1 MDTNPGEELVFE
13 GHPSWRAT
21 LLFYVKGFAAALVLG
36 AIVWF
41 AFSHTTGALVA
52 VAGMALT
59 VLAGLVVRMATVY
72 VITSERLYIKRGLIA
87 RRVQECRLTR
97 VQNVT
102 VNQGPVE
109 RLLRVGRAEFD
120 TASDDQNDF
129 AFVGIESP
137 DRIRAAVDRAHRA
150 HERGGDSPS
159 L

>member
-1 MDTNPGEELVFE
+1 MDLNPGEQLVFE

-21 LLFYVKGFAAALVLG
+21 VPFYLKGFAAALVLG
-36 AIVWF
+36 AIAWF
-41 AFSHTTGALVA
+41 ALSDTAGVLVA
-52 VAGMALT
+52 VAGIALT

-72 VITSERLYIKRGLIA
+72 VITSEKLYIRRGLLA

-102 VNQGPVE
+102 VNQGPLE
-109 RLLRVGRAEFD
+109 RLLRIGRAEFD
-120 TASDDQNDF
+120 TASDDENDF
-129 AFVGIESP
+129 AFAGIDNP

-150 HERGGDSPS
+150 REHNGDPAP

>member
-1 MDTNPGEELVFE
+1 MDANPGEEVVFE

-21 LLFYVKGFAAALVLG
+21 LLFYVKGFVAALVIG

-41 AFSHTTGALVA
+41 AFSETTGALI
-52 VAGMALT
+52 AGAGIALT
-59 VLAGLVVRMATVY
+59 ILAGLVVRMATVY

-102 VNQGPVE
+102 VDQGPFE

-120 TASDDQNDF
+120 TASDDENDF
-129 AFVGIESP
+129 AFIGIENP

-150 HERGGDSPS
+150 RERTGDSAS

>member
-21 LLFYVKGFAAALVLG
+21 LLFYVKGLVAALVLA
-36 AIVWF
+36 AIAWF
-41 AFSHTTGALVA
+41 AFSHTAGVLVALV
-52 VAGMALT
+52 GIALT
-59 VLAGLVVRMATVY
+59 ILAGLLVRMATVY

-102 VNQGPVE
+102 VNQGPFE
-109 RLLRVGRAEFD
+109 RLVRVGRAEFD
-120 TASDDQNDF
+120 TASDDENDF
-129 AFVGIESP
+129 AFIGIENP

-150 HERGGDSPS
+150 HERGGDSEP